1 MNLTQLKYFVAI
13 ARNRSFSRASGE
25 LYVAQ
30 PALSRHIRDLETELD
45 GALFVRHQKGVELT
59 DLGRLMLERA
69 EYQLQS
75 FQQMREDIIERSV
88 TPSGLLRIGCPPAL
102 TRSLLAGPVLTLLR
116 TYPKISI
123 EVREGISD
131 QLAREVFSDAL
142 DIAIASQVN
151 APPQHL
157 SAEKLFRE
165 EIWLFAPRKAHLP
178 ERITAKA
185 LSSVPLVLPRKG
197 NVIRDLLTNY
207 ASRAGLALTPIV
219 ETDSTRLLEQLLG
232 AGIGYAIVPKS
243 SLIEKTGPAKLQGR
257 PIPGL
262 YVERCLIRRKDLPE
276 SRAVREFARL
286 VRTVV
291 AGGRTAAFNR

>member
-1 MNLTQLKYFVAI
+1 MNLTQLKYFAAI
-13 ARNRSFSRASGE
+13 ARNRSFSRAASE
-25 LYVAQ
+25 LHVAQ
-30 PALSRHIRDLETELD
+30 PALSRHVRDLETELD

-59 DLGRLMLERA
+59 ELGRLMLERA

-75 FQQMREDIIERSV
+75 FQQMREDIIARSV

-102 TRSLLAGPVLTLLR
+102 TKSLLAGPVLTLLR

-131 QLAREVFSDAL
+131 QLAREVFGDAL
-142 DIAIASQVN
+142 DIAIASQITS
-151 APPQHL
+151 PPHL
-157 SAEKLFRE
+157 SAERLFRE

-178 ERITAKA
+178 ERITAKV

-197 NVIRDLLTNY
+197 NVIRDLLTTY

-219 ETDSTRLLEQLLG
+219 ETDSTRLLEELIG
-232 AGIGYAIVPKS
+232 AGVGYAIVPKS
-243 SLIEKTGPAKLQGR
+243 TLIEKTGRSKLQGQ

-262 YVERCLIRRKDLPE
+262 HIDRCLIRRKDLPE
-276 SRAVREFARL
+276 SRAVREFATL
-286 VRTVV
+286 VRAVV
-291 AGGRTAAFNR
+291 AAGVDSSGAR